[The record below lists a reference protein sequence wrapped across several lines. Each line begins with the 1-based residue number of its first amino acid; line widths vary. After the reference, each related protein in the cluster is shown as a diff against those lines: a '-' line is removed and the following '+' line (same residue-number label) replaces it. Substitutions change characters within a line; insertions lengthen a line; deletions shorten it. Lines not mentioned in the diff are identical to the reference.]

1 MMKNKRGRVHR
12 IAAKAKALAKKQAS
26 KKDALEIEWQL
37 HERYGLFRQAGGFV
51 ELLDDEGDQVGEAGK
66 GRATHIFDDEEEG
79 DELGFGYEGIDE
91 YNTPDEVDVGSR

>member
-1 MMKNKRGRVHR
+1 
-12 IAAKAKALAKKQAS
+12 
-26 KKDALEIEWQL
+26 
-37 HERYGLFRQAGGFV
+37 V